1 MFLIKEI
8 WDKDLY
14 EQIIKDKGSIWEK
27 KKIKD

>member
-1 MFLIKEI
+1 MFLIKEK